1 VSRILL
7 ISQVTSRSLSIFLGL
22 SVMVIAASAVIWGG
36 SFNSITH
43 QALDLFGTSFIILL
57 SVLLFM
63 VCFCWIKMVDNK
75 FNKSV
80 RAVWTEL
87 AEHAANGT
95 ATLAL
100 TYTLLGISLGISSLS
115 NQELSSDTIQ
125 AVIGGLTKH
134 FSLAFMTTVV
144 GLPISC
150 FLRAVVCVTEANFLA
165 ADRAV
170 LEFENPVQRR
180 N

>member
-1 VSRILL
+1 MSRIFL

-22 SVMVIAASAVIWGG
+22 TVMVIAVSAVISGG
-36 SFNSITH
+36 SFNSVTH
-43 QALDLFGTSFIILL
+43 QALDLFGSSFIILL
-57 SVLLFM
+57 SVLLFI
-63 VCFCWIKMVDNK
+63 VCFCWIRMVDNK

-115 NQELSSDTIQ
+115 NQELTADTIQ
-125 AVIGGLTKH
+125 TVIKGLTKH

-150 FLRAVVCVTEANFLA
+150 FLRAVICVTEATFQTV
-165 ADRAV
+165 DRAV

>member
-1 VSRILL
+1 MNRIFLL
-7 ISQVTSRSLSIFLGL
+7 SQITSRSLSVFLGL
-22 SVMVIAASAVIWGG
+22 SVIVIAATAIISEG
-36 SFNSITH
+36 SFNSVTH
-43 QALDLFGTSFIILL
+43 QALDLFGSSFIILL
-57 SVLLFM
+57 ALLFFI

-75 FNKSV
+75 FNKST

-87 AEHAANGT
+87 AEHAANGA

-115 NQELSSDTIQ
+115 NQELTADTIQ
-125 AVIGGLTKH
+125 TVIGGLTKH

-150 FLRAVVCVTEANFLA
+150 LLRAVVCVTEANLQA
-165 ADRAV
+165 AEKET

>member
-1 VSRILL
+1 MSRILV

-22 SVMVIAASAVIWGG
+22 SVISIAVSAVIWGG

-75 FNKSV
+75 FNKPV

-115 NQELSSDTIQ
+115 NQELSANTIQ

-165 ADRAV
+165 ADSAV